1 MRNHFHTFIR
11 STAVTLP
18 LACLVAACGG
28 GKGGGDQLG
37 SGTSA
42 TTSPP
47 SDSAPPPPPTGA
59 SSPETALPSPS
70 GGTLPSIVVEHL
82 ATTEQ
87 SNTPLTFGQVFAAGD
102 LSSESSLSAVRSD
115 GSAVPLQI
123 DVKATHADGSVRH
136 AVLSG
141 IVPRLAAAET
151 RTLSLVRGQA
161 APSGTPV
168 TPQALLASG
177 FKAALSIELDGQ
189 TYRASA
195 DELLHGGQYTT
206 WLSGPIVSEW
216 LVSAPL
222 KTAAGAA
229 HPHLSA
235 RFAVRAYAGTDKAR
249 VEVIVENNWAYEP
262 GPQNFTYDTQLLVG
276 GSPVYSQTALTHF
289 HHARWRKTFW
299 WGAEPQL
306 HLRHDS
312 AYLRAS
318 KAVPNYDPSLTIS
331 AAALTE
337 LGNRWSAAS
346 KGPMGSGLL
355 VTYMPTT
362 GGRPDIGPLPQWSA
376 TYVISM
382 DRRAKDS
389 VLGSG
394 DLAGSW
400 PIHYRDKLTGLPV
413 SLKDFPYMTIAGR
426 PSDTVNPATKK
437 SEAFPACG
445 GTCTTAP
452 YNYQAD
458 TAHQPS
464 LAFLPYLVTG
474 DHFYLE
480 ELQFWANYN
489 VLNANPH
496 YRLLSKGVVKNEQV
510 RGQAW
515 SLRTLGQA
523 AYITPDNHPL
533 KGYFT
538 EIVGHNIDW
547 YNTAY
552 TTASPN
558 QFGVLDGSSGSFAST
573 GYTTPSGPGT
583 GLAPWQDDFFT
594 WSTGHLVELGFSDA
608 VPLRAWKAKFP
619 VGRMTAPGYCWI
631 DGATYALAVRPSGTS
646 PLYTS
651 FAEAY
656 QATMR
661 GTDGTGAAIPLVNST
676 GARYLDQTCGSQA
689 QADWRTR
696 ADLDAKTR
704 RGPWLAGEMT
714 GYSTSP
720 AGYPS
725 NMQPAL
731 AAAVDAGIPQ
741 AQEAWATFMNRSA
754 KPDYRSAPQWAIVPR
769 P

>member
-1 MRNHFHTFIR
+1 MHHQFHSLIR
-11 STAVTLP
+11 STALALP

-28 GKGGGDQLG
+28 GKGEGSQVAGDTAAAASSP
-37 SGTSA
+37 SGDVPA
-42 TTSPP
+42 PP
-47 SDSAPPPPPTGA
+47 STGA
-59 SSPETALPSPS
+59 SAPEA
-70 GGTLPSIVVEHL
+70 TLPAPSSGSLPGIVVEHL

-87 SNTPLTFGQVFAAGD
+87 LNTPLTFGQVFAAGD
-102 LSSESSLSAVRSD
+102 LPGDASLSAVRDD
-115 GSAVPLQI
+115 GSALPLQV

-151 RTLSLVRGQA
+151 RTLTLVRSQA
-161 APSGTPV
+161 APGGTPV

-177 FKAALSIELDGQ
+177 FKAAVSIELDGQ
-189 TYRASA
+189 IYRASA
-195 DELLHGGQYTT
+195 DELLQNGQYTA
-206 WLSGPIVSEW
+206 WLSGPVVGEW
-216 LVSAPL
+216 LLSAPL
-222 KTAAGAA
+222 RTAAGAA

-235 RFAVRAYAGTDKAR
+235 RFAVRAYAGQHKAR
-249 VEVIVENNWAYEP
+249 VDVILENNWAYEP
-262 GPQNFTYDTQLLVG
+262 GPRNFTYDAQVLIG
-276 GSPVYSQTALTHF
+276 DSPVYSQTALTHF

-389 VLGSG
+389 VLGTG

-413 SLKDFPYMTIAGR
+413 SLKDFPYMTVVGR
-426 PSDTVNPATKK
+426 PSDTVNPATKQ

-452 YNYQAD
+452 YNYQPD
-458 TAHQPS
+458 IAHQPS

-489 VLNANPH
+489 ALQSNPH
-496 YRLLSKGVVKNEQV
+496 YRLLGKGVVKNEQV

-515 SLRTLGQA
+515 SLRTLGQV

-533 KGYFT
+533 KAYFT
-538 EIVGHNIDW
+538 EILGHNIAW
-547 YNTAY
+547 YNTNY
-552 TTASPN
+552 TNAGPN
-558 QFGVLDGSSGSFAST
+558 PFGVLDGSGGSFASIV
-573 GYTTPSGPGT
+573 YTTPSGPGT

-594 WSTGHLVELGFSDA
+594 WASGYLVELGFSEA

-619 VGRMTAPGYCWI
+619 VGRMTAPGYCWV
-631 DGATYALAVRPSGTS
+631 DGAAYALAVRPGNTS
-646 PLYTS
+646 PLYAS

-661 GTDGTGAAIPLVNST
+661 GTDATGAAIPLVNST
-676 GARYLDQTCGSQA
+676 GARYLDQPCGSQA

-696 ADLDAKTR
+696 ADQDAKTQ
-704 RGPWLAGEMT
+704 RGPWVAGEMT
-714 GYSTSP
+714 SYASSTTGG
-720 AGYPS
+720 AA

-741 AQEAWATFMNRSA
+741 AQEAWTVFMNRSV
-754 KPDYRSAPQWAIVPR
+754 KPDYRNAPQWAIVPR
-769 P
+769 R